1 MKAQS
6 VLFALLR
13 ASACEQAIKEDM
25 VNICTPEMLE
35 GVYALAAKH
44 DLAHLVCH
52 ALEKLSLP
60 ACPAMQKFQRAKSQ
74 AIFRFVKLDH
84 AYAQILGCLEDAQ
97 IPFIPLK
104 GSVLRGQYP
113 EAWMRTSCDID
124 ILVHEKD
131 LDRAQEALISALAF
145 QSNEKGDHDIA
156 MTSPAGVSLELHY
169 DTVQQRYANDLR
181 RDVLATFWERAVPVN
196 EKAFEHRIPD
206 DLFYF
211 YHIAHM
217 AKHFEGG
224 GCGVRPFIDL
234 WLLNRL
240 DEGTDRKKCEDLLES
255 SELLTFARAAEKLS
269 RVWLGGEER
278 DALSSQM
285 EDYLLQGGVYG
296 STDNRVAAG
305 HQKKGGKLRYLWSRI
320 FLPYP
325 YLKTQ
330 YPILERYGWLAPVMH
345 LRRWCRLLKPGAV
358 KRAQREV
365 EISTALPAE
374 KAKEVAALMQGVGL
388 AS

>member
-1 MKAQS
+1 
-6 VLFALLR
+6 
-13 ASACEQAIKEDM
+13 
-25 VNICTPEMLE
+25 
-35 GVYALAAKH
+35 
-44 DLAHLVCH
+44 
-52 ALEKLSLP
+52 
-60 ACPAMQKFQRAKSQ
+60 MQKFQRAKSQ

-211 YHIAHM
+211 YHIAHI
-217 AKHFEGG
+217 AKHFETG
-224 GCGVRPFIDL
+224 GCGVRSI
-234 WLLNRL
+234 L
-240 DEGTDRKKCEDLLES
+240 DIWILHHRCAFDQS
-255 SELLTFARAAEKLS
+255 A
-269 RVWLGGEER
+269 R
-278 DALSSQM
+278 DAL
-285 EDYLLQGGVYG
+285 LTQGG
-296 STDNRVAAG
+296 
-305 HQKKGGKLRYLWSRI
+305 
-320 FLPYP
+320 
-325 YLKTQ
+325 
-330 YPILERYGWLAPVMH
+330 
-345 LRRWCRLLKPGAV
+345 LLKFARTMDNLQPLMLNDSNDGGDWRAHQV
-358 KRAQREV
+358 TRTQVMKRHARNQLGSEV
-365 EISTALPAE
+365 IGEYT
-374 KAKEVAALMQGVGL
+374 KELIDKNVQKGNIRDE
-388 AS
+388 

>member
-60 ACPAMQKFQRAKSQ
+60 ACPAMQKFQKAKSQ

-84 AYAQILGCLEDAQ
+84 AYGQILGCLEDAQ

-181 RDVLATFWERAVPVN
+181 RDVLATFWGRAVPVS

-211 YHIAHM
+211 YHIAHI
-217 AKHFEGG
+217 AKHFETG
-224 GCGVRPFIDL
+224 GCGVRSI
-234 WLLNRL
+234 L
-240 DEGTDRKKCEDLLES
+240 DIWILHHRCAFDQSARDA
-255 SELLTFARAAEKLS
+255 LLTQGGLLKFARAMENLSECWFSGKPLDTVAEQAGNYILF
-269 RVWLGGEER
+269 GG
-278 DALSSQM
+278 M
-285 EDYLLQGGVYG
+285 YG
-296 STDNRVAAG
+296 NQTNRAAFG
-305 HQKKGGKLRYLWSRI
+305 QAKAGGKLRYLITRRI
-320 FLPYP
+320 FMPYD
-325 YLKTQ
+325 YLKAEYPVLQKHKWLTPLFQVVRWVRMLFSGNLGRHIREIAANVTTKGGARQDTQ
-330 YPILERYGWLAPVMH
+330 QMLKDLGLE
-345 LRRWCRLLKPGAV
+345 
-358 KRAQREV
+358 
-365 EISTALPAE
+365 
-374 KAKEVAALMQGVGL
+374 
-388 AS
+388 